1 MLKKAIYLDNN
12 ATTPLDPKVLEDM
25 MPYLQ
30 DDFGNASSRSHSFGW
45 AAEDAVAK
53 ARQNIANLLQV
64 EPQEIVFT
72 SGATES
78 INLAIKGL
86 LYPDSS
92 VNRLITVPTEHKA
105 VIDVVDDLAD
115 QGIDVSYLG
124 VQTDGLIAHD
134 DLQLLKLDSSDLIE
148 IMLVNNETGV
158 IQDFGALSEIFNKSR
173 AVGMCDATQAIGK
186 MTVYPK
192 QMGIKLMP
200 FSGHKIYGPKGVGAL
215 FIDRELQKQLAP
227 QILGGRHERGLRSGT
242 LNVPGIVGLS
252 KALQLSVESMAE
264 NHHYMELLRN
274 RLESRLTKELA
285 GVQING
291 STTQRVC
298 NTSNLS
304 FEGVFSEDLLLRL
317 GARVALSSGSACT
330 SANVEPSHVLKA
342 MGCSDDSAFSSIR
355 FSVGRMNAMDEIDT
369 AIGLVKDAVAEL
381 RQVSSIN

>member
-1 MLKKAIYLDNN
+1 MLNSPIYLDNN
-12 ATTPLDPKVLEDM
+12 ATTPLDAKVLDVM
-25 MPYLQ
+25 MPFLQ
-30 DDFGNASSRSHSFGW
+30 DDFGNANSRSHSFGW

-53 ARQNIANLLQV
+53 ARQNIADLLQV

-86 LYPDSS
+86 LYSDSS

-105 VIDVVDDLAD
+105 VIDVAENLTQ
-115 QGIDVSYLG
+115 QGINVAYLG
-124 VQTDGLIAHD
+124 VQKDGLIAHD
-134 DLQLLKLDSSDLIE
+134 DWEVLKLDPSDLIE

-158 IQDFGALSEIFNKSR
+158 IQDFDAISEILKKTE
-173 AVGMCDATQAIGK
+173 AIGMCDATQAIGK
-186 MTVYPK
+186 MPVCPK
-192 QMGIKLMP
+192 TMGIKLMP
-200 FSGHKIYGPKGVGAL
+200 FSAHKIYGPKGVGAL
-215 FIDRELQKQLAP
+215 FIDRELQKQVIP
-227 QILGGRHERGLRSGT
+227 QMLGGRHERGLRSGT

-252 KALQLSVESMAE
+252 KAMQLSVESEVE
-264 NHHYMELLRN
+264 NKQHMELLRD
-274 RLESRLTKELA
+274 RLETRLIKELA

-342 MGCSDDSAFSSIR
+342 MGCSDDRAFSSIR
-355 FSVGRMNAMDEIDT
+355 FSVGRMNTMDEIDT
-369 AIGLVKDAVAEL
+369 AVSLVKESVVEL
-381 RQVSSIN
+381 R